1 MVTLHTLFFILLP
14 PSPPPHTYTPYPP
27 PYTPHNITVSPTPNT
42 HSMSHSSNLIC
53 THTHSYTYTHAHP
66 GKLSDFDESGRQQ
79 SADNMEQVITF
90 YCKSRN
96 LRYSPEC
103 GWPELLLP
111 FVSLGMSRADLFNC
125 FYAIMAKYI
134 PK

>member
-1 MVTLHTLFFILLP
+1 MI
-14 PSPPPHTYTPYPP
+14 
-27 PYTPHNITVSPTPNT
+27 
-42 HSMSHSSNLIC
+42 HSSNLVHI
-53 THTHSYTYTHAHP
+53 HTPPP
-66 GKLSDFDESGRQQ
+66 GKLSDLDESSRQQ

-96 LRYSPEC
+96 LRYGPEC
-103 GWPELLLP
+103 GWPELLFP

>member
-1 MVTLHTLFFILLP
+1 MVLFKKKYLELKPTAIQLFHLAKHP
-14 PSPPPHTYTPYPP
+14 PSPHT
-27 PYTPHNITVSPTPNT
+27 
-42 HSMSHSSNLIC
+42 
-53 THTHSYTYTHAHP
+53 HP

-79 SADNMEQVITF
+79 AADNMEQVITF